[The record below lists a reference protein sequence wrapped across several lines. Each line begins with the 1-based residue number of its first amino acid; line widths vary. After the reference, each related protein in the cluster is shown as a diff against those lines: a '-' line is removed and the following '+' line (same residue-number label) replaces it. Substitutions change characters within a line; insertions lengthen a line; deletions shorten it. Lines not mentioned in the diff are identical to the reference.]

1 MASARGF
8 RAAGVA
14 AEIKY
19 KGRNDVA
26 LIVADSPCSAAAAFT
41 TNKVAAAP
49 VIYDRAALGGRG
61 YARGIRAIVANS
73 GCANAC
79 TGADG
84 LKDAELTALVT
95 AASLAR
101 SRARYLSPPPA

>member
-1 MASARGF
+1 MAKCSVIKGGVCTARGF

-26 LIVADSPCSAAAAFT
+26 LIVADSPCAAAAVFT

-49 VIYDRAALGGRG
+49 VVLDRE
-61 YARGIRAIVANS
+61 VAGWEYV
-73 GCANAC
+73 GCHPCVNTA
-79 TGADG
+79 
-84 LKDAELTALVT
+84 TALEGVEPV
-95 AASLAR
+95 LAEGKDV
-101 SRARYLSPPPA
+101 LENL